1 MNRPQIRFLKN
12 IHLREL
18 AALTVLAIT
27 AIAIYSNTLN
37 STFHLDDERVIWDN
51 PAVFMQEIS
60 WESISK
66 AAFESRIRTR
76 PVAHISFALNYFF
89 HRLEVRGYHAVN
101 ILIHHSSVL
110 PFKNNPVPARFK

>member
-1 MNRPQIRFLKN
+1 MMARIFTTMYKTQVRFLKN

-18 AALTVLAIT
+18 AALAILAIT
-27 AIAIYSNTLN
+27 AIALYSNTLN
-37 STFHLDDERVIWDN
+37 SSFHLDDERVIWDN

-60 WESISK
+60 WESLSE

-89 HRLEVRGYHAVN
+89 HRLEVRG
-101 ILIHHSSVL
+101 
-110 PFKNNPVPARFK
+110 